1 MGDPLGK
8 RGTAPGRPGRRPR
21 GGAAERRDLAVALE
35 VSLTRTFCGSARHPT
50 NPAGS
55 QRLSAG
61 GGAVPRRRLLAAAL
75 ACVGALAAGS
85 AGLAQDAARFGGRLS
100 VMPVDF
106 ATRPTMSG
114 SGRAEAVLD
123 GRTLAVAGDFQG
135 LSSPAAAGRLHRAPP
150 ARRGPAVF
158 DLDVT
163 EAAAGQVS
171 GEVELDDAQIRALRR
186 GEYYVQIAT
195 RDNPDG
201 ELRGWLLPRA
211 GAE

>member
-1 MGDPLGK
+1 MSDPLGE
-8 RGTAPGRPGRRPR
+8 RGTAPGRPGRPW
-21 GGAAERRDLAVALE
+21 GGA
-35 VSLTRTFCGSARHPT
+35 
-50 NPAGS
+50 
-55 QRLSAG
+55 
-61 GGAVPRRRLLAAAL
+61 RLLAAAL

-123 GRTLAVAGDFQG
+123 GRTLAVAGDFQE
-135 LSSPAAAGRLHRAPP
+135 LSSPAAAARLHRAPP

-163 EAAAGQVS
+163 EAAAGRVS

-201 ELRGWLLPRA
+201 ELRGWLLPRD
-211 GAE
+211 GAESRVPE

>member
-1 MGDPLGK
+1 MGDPLGE
-8 RGTAPGRPGRRPR
+8 RGTAPDRPGRRPR
-21 GGAAERRDLAVALE
+21 GSAEK
-35 VSLTRTFCGSARHPT
+35 
-50 NPAGS
+50 
-55 QRLSAG
+55 
-61 GGAVPRRRLLAAAL
+61 LAAAL
-75 ACVGALAAGS
+75 ACIGALAAGS

-100 VMPVDF
+100 VLPVDF

-135 LSSPAAAGRLHRAPP
+135 LSSPAAAARLHRAAP
-150 ARRGPAVF
+150 ARRGLAVF
-158 DLDVT
+158 DLDIT
-163 EAAAGQVS
+163 EAAAGRIA

-211 GAE
+211 GAEAAPPAEAAPFGGADS